1 MVQPDSRLVIVQT
14 QGEHTGK
21 AAKSTRPAQPS
32 SSTTPTPQ
40 QQLHP
45 LPSIQAA
52 AVNKSAPTR
61 KKAVT
66 RSVSFAA
73 RRVELNSSSSD
84 DEEKQ
89 IGAEG
94 LYPLGQTGAEGLHPL
109 GQTGAEGLYPLGQTG
124 AEGLYPLGWLP
135 SHGPQSAAH
144 GTKSAAHGT
153 NSSAA
158 AALQGQAGNC
168 PQGLALTL
176 DNGDAYEGGDT
187 LQAFR
192 ALSEVRTHTQCSLGY
207 TALVTEP
214 TECELS
220 AYSSYMG
227 VHRIDLAQTDLAQ
240 TDLAPG
246 DVKLANE
253 IHDRRH

>member
-14 QGEHTGK
+14 QAERTGK
-21 AAKSTRPAQPS
+21 AAKSTRPAQPNS
-32 SSTTPTPQ
+32 SANPTKPQ

-45 LPSIQAA
+45 PPNIHAA
-52 AVNKSAPTR
+52 AVDKSVPAR
-61 KKAVT
+61 RKAVT

-73 RRVELNSSSSD
+73 QRVELNSSSSD

-94 LYPLGQTGAEGLHPL
+94 LYPLGQTAAEGLH
-109 GQTGAEGLYPLGQTG
+109 PLGQTG

-135 SHGPQSAAH
+135 SHGHQSAAH

-153 NSSAA
+153 DSSPAE
-158 AALQGQAGNC
+158 ALLGQAGEC

-187 LQAFR
+187 LQAFH
-192 ALSEVRTHTQCSLGY
+192 ALSEVRTHTRCSLGY
-207 TALVTEP
+207 TALVAEP
-214 TECELS
+214 TEFKLS
-220 AYSSYMG
+220 AY
-227 VHRIDLAQTDLAQ
+227 L
-240 TDLAPG
+240 
-246 DVKLANE
+246 
-253 IHDRRH
+253 